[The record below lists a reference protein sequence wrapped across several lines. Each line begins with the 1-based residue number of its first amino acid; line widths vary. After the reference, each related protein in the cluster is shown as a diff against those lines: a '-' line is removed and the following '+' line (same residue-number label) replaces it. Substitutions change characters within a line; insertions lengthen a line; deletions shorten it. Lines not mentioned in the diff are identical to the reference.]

1 MWSLTIYL
9 INFKKNCLS
18 PLFFNIYVQYTIF
31 LPVLQNSSKTVL
43 TILVLVFCF
52 IKYKVEE
59 IIFVP
64 KHKINTIN
72 INTIWQDMSRY
83 NKKKNKITKVGINM
97 WGQIGPVST

>member
-9 INFKKNCLS
+9 INLKKNCLS

-64 KHKINTIN
+64 KHKINTWKKIPFDK
-72 INTIWQDMSRY
+72 IWVGTIR
-83 NKKKNKITKVGINM
+83 KKKITKVGINM